1 MNHLLIKA
9 EQLRCPELGQ
19 CPVLGQ
25 ANLNHRGFISLVKGG
40 AHKHSH
46 QPWPDHGDQWGTD
59 NTLQHG
65 YTDLL

>member
-1 MNHLLIKA
+1 MNHLLIEA

-40 AHKHSH
+40 AHKHS
-46 QPWPDHGDQWGTD
+46 
-59 NTLQHG
+59 LA
-65 YTDLL
+65 